1 MRALPF
7 SISVRMKILLTGS
20 EMTPL
25 ARTGG
30 LGDVLEALPAAL
42 AAKGHEVSV
51 VLPCYQGLREDS
63 KLGVKSTGVEITVQV
78 GSKRLPAEILEC
90 RAPNGVQAFLIRRD
104 EYFDRKGLYG
114 VDGRAYED
122 NAERFIYF
130 SKAVLELARRILPP
144 PEILHVNDWQTALV
158 PVLVK
163 ERRLPFKTVLTIHD
177 LAHQGNFWGI
187 DFGMTNL
194 PWDYFSAKGVEFF
207 GQLNLLKGGILFADA
222 VTTVSER
229 YAREIQTAEKG
240 SGLDAVMREHAGKLT
255 GMLNGV
261 NDRTWNPAADSL
273 LPEPYTAAKLAG
285 KKGSRDALLSA
296 TGLAREPAGPVLVM
310 MAGPEEKGGVDLLLP
325 VLPPVAMPVALCT
338 INSRTKR

>member
-1 MRALPF
+1 
-7 SISVRMKILLTGS
+7 MKILLTGS

-42 AAKGHEVSV
+42 AARGHEVSV
-51 VLPCYQGLREDS
+51 VLPCYQRLREDS
-63 KLGVKSTGVEITVQV
+63 RLGVKSTGVEITVQV
-78 GSKRLPAEILEC
+78 GQKRLPAEILEC
-90 RAPNGVQAFLIRRD
+90 RAANGVQVFLIRRD

-114 VDGRAYED
+114 TDNRAYED

-144 PEILHVNDWQTALV
+144 PEILHVHDWQTALV

-229 YAREIQTAEKG
+229 YAREIQGGREGKRARLGDAGARRKTDG
-240 SGLDAVMREHAGKLT
+240 SSQRSE
-255 GMLNGV
+255 
-261 NDRTWNPAADSL
+261 
-273 LPEPYTAAKLAG
+273 
-285 KKGSRDALLSA
+285 
-296 TGLAREPAGPVLVM
+296 
-310 MAGPEEKGGVDLLLP
+310 
-325 VLPPVAMPVALCT
+325 
-338 INSRTKR
+338 